1 MTRRQPWR
9 TCGMKPQVRAIF
21 DKKYKVMSFPC
32 DDEKAAMEDTSR
44 KVRGFK
50 MARKYLSCEL
60 SLRREAGS
68 HEGNVAQGEEL

>member
-44 KVRGFK
+44 KVRGSK
-50 MARKYLSCEL
+50 MARKY
-60 SLRREAGS
+60 
-68 HEGNVAQGEEL
+68 